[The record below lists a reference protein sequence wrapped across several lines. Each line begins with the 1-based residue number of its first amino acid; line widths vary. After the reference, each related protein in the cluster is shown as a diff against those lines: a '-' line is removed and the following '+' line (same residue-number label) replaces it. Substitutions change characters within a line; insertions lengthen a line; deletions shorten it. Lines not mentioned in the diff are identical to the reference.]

1 VSYSH
6 EAKFHFLLNQYTA
19 GILRYVRHLGKR
31 ELQRIG
37 RIDKGGVNKVDAPNI
52 SVVLALVAGVLS
64 FLSPCV
70 LPLAPAY
77 IGYLSGTVSVT
88 PEGMV
93 VSDRRAT
100 VFHALSFIFGFS
112 VVFVVL
118 GASVGL
124 VGYLLYDYL
133 PVIQKAGGIL
143 LVVFGLHYMG
153 VFTIPLLYREKRIE
167 YAGDRRLGYFSSL
180 LVGVFFGAGWTPCI
194 GLTLS
199 GILLLAGNA
208 ATVGQGALLLAVY
221 SAGLGIPFLLIGLA
235 LERMTG
241 WIGRLNRRKN
251 VVSIVSGL
259 FLILMGIIVY
269 TNAIGLLNAWFY
281 RVFGFTTFL

>member
-1 VSYSH
+1 M
-6 EAKFHFLLNQYTA
+6 
-19 GILRYVRHLGKR
+19 
-31 ELQRIG
+31 
-37 RIDKGGVNKVDAPNI
+37 DAPNI
-52 SVVLALVAGVLS
+52 SVFLALVAGALS

-77 IGYLSGTVSVT
+77 VGYLSGTVSVT
-88 PEGMV
+88 PQGMV
-93 VSDRRAT
+93 VHNRRAT
-100 VFHALSFIFGFS
+100 FFHALSFILGFS
-112 VVFVVL
+112 AVFVAL
-118 GASVGL
+118 GASIGL

-133 PVIQKAGGIL
+133 PAIQKAGGIL
-143 LVVFGLHYMG
+143 LAVFGLHYMG
-153 VFTIPLLYREKRIE
+153 VFTIPLLYREKRVE
-167 YAGDRRLGYFSSL
+167 YAGDRSMGYLSSL

-208 ATVGQGALLLAVY
+208 ATVGRGAWLLAVY

-241 WIGRLNRRKN
+241 WLRRLNRRKN

>member
-1 VSYSH
+1 V
-6 EAKFHFLLNQYTA
+6 F
-19 GILRYVRHLGKR
+19 
-31 ELQRIG
+31 
-37 RIDKGGVNKVDAPNI
+37 
-52 SVVLALVAGVLS
+52 LALIAGVLS

-77 IGYLSGTVSVT
+77 VGYLSGTVTVT

-93 VSDRRAT
+93 ITDRRST
-100 VFHALSFIFGFS
+100 FLHALSFILGFS

-133 PVIQKAGGIL
+133 PVIQKLGGIL
-143 LVVFGLHYMG
+143 LIVFGLHYMG

-167 YAGDRRLGYFSSL
+167 FKGDRRLGYMSSL
-180 LVGVFFGAGWTPCI
+180 LIGVFFGAGWTPCI

-208 ATVGQGALLLAVY
+208 ATVGRGAWLLAVY
-221 SAGLGIPFLLIGLA
+221 SAGLGIPFLLIGLG
-235 LERMTG
+235 LDRMSG
-241 WIGRLNRRKN
+241 WLQRLNRRKN
-251 VVSIVSGL
+251 MVSIVSGL
-259 FLILMGIIVY
+259 FLIAMGIIVY

>member
-1 VSYSH
+1 MCRDSRKSRTVFGGLAR
-6 EAKFHFLLNQYTA
+6 E
-19 GILRYVRHLGKR
+19 RHPGSWPGS
-31 ELQRIG
+31 QRRAIKL
-37 RIDKGGVNKVDAPNI
+37 DTPNI
-52 SVVLALVAGVLS
+52 SVFLALIAGVLS

-77 IGYLSGTVSVT
+77 VGYLSGTVSVT

-93 VSDRRAT
+93 ISDRRST
-100 VFHALSFIFGFS
+100 FFHALSFILGFS
-112 VVFVVL
+112 FVFVVL

-133 PVIQKAGGIL
+133 PVIQKLGGIL
-143 LVVFGLHYMG
+143 LVIFGLHYMG

-167 YAGDRRLGYFSSL
+167 FEGDRRLGYMSSL
-180 LVGVFFGAGWTPCI
+180 LIGVFFGAGWTPCI
-194 GLTLS
+194 GLTLT

-208 ATVGQGALLLAVY
+208 ATVGRGAWLLAVY
-221 SAGLGIPFLLIGLA
+221 SAGLGIPFLLIGLG
-235 LERMTG
+235 LDRMSG
-241 WIGRLNRRKN
+241 WLQRLNRRKK
-251 VVSIVSGL
+251 VVSIISGL
-259 FLILMGIIVY
+259 FLIGMGIIVY